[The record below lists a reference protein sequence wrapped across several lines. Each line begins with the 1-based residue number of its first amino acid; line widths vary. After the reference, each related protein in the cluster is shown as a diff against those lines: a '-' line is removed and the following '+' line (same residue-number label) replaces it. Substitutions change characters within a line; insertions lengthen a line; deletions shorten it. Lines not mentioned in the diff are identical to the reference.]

1 MHQQQPVLL
10 QHRAAVAH
18 EHRQVRVLGEI
29 GRRDAVEGLLRAV
42 VLGAREHEL
51 DVAEPAQLGA
61 GDLEVFLAQL
71 DADHAARGKAPRNR
85 EGGNAGA
92 AGKVQDSLGAGGDA
106 LDDAPLP
113 HAIDAEGRGG
123 DHEVVGVAGA
133 AKEALHE
140 LQPLVVAGHAT

>member
-18 EHRQVRVLGEI
+18 EHWQVGILGEI
-29 GRRDAVEGLLRAV
+29 GRRNAIERLLRAV

-51 DVAEPAQLGA
+51 DVVEPAQLVA

-71 DADHAARGKAPRNR
+71 DADHAARGKAPGNG
-85 EGGNAGA
+85 EGRDAGA

-106 LDDAPLP
+106 LDDAAFPE
-113 HAIDAEGRGG
+113 AIDAEGRGG
-123 DHEVVGVAGA
+123 DHEVVGAAGA
-133 AKEALHE
+133 AEEALHE